1 MPAETLKEATT
12 PSFAS
17 EAGRLFFC
25 QAEDGIRDYKVT
37 GVQTCA
43 LPIFVAIKFLRSF
56 QHRRSASL
64 LFSRALH
71 CSTFFRAVYKTFLT
85 HRCLQGSV
93 ATRDRTIAWVFTD
106 GVKFVNF
113 LGFHG
118 AGFRLQ
124 IGRASCR
131 ERV

>member
-1 MPAETLKEATT
+1 MIRRPPRSTLFPYTT
-12 PSFAS
+12 
-17 EAGRLFFC
+17 LFRSLNSSTVFS
-25 QAEDGIRDYKVT
+25 V
-37 GVQTCA
+37 
-43 LPIFVAIKFLRSF
+43 VAIKFLRSF
-56 QHRRSASL
+56 QHQRSASL

-113 LGFHG
+113 L
-118 AGFRLQ
+118 ADP
-124 IGRASCR
+124 
-131 ERV
+131 